1 MGQGGGMK
9 GIVAYDS
16 VNGNT
21 KLIAEAMAEQL
32 KVDGHDVEIVFI
44 KDSVPSPMGDFM
56 FVGSPTR
63 GMKMT
68 KGTAGF
74 IEGLDAGF
82 WKDRPIFM
90 FDTVGP
96 LSKDDAKRKDQ
107 LIMIGNGDKNASS
120 KMRDLAS
127 RSGLTVRQTMHFA
140 VVGMWGPLAPDAT
153 SLAKEAAHR
162 ALADVKG

>member
-1 MGQGGGMK
+1 MRA
-9 GIVAYDS
+9 IVAYDS

-32 KVDGHDVEIVFI
+32 KADGHEVEVVFI
-44 KDSVPSPMGDFM
+44 KDPVPSPQGEFM

-68 KGTAGF
+68 KGTARF
-74 IEGLDAGF
+74 IEGLDAEF
-82 WKDRPIFM
+82 WKGRPIFM

-96 LSKDDAKRKDQ
+96 LSKDKAKRTDQ
-107 LIMIGNGDKNASS
+107 LVMIGNGDKNASS

-127 RSGLTVRQTMHFA
+127 KNGLTVRQTMHFA

-162 ALADVKG
+162 ALADLVG